1 MNKVS
6 ITAHLTC
13 VHLDKHLCDQ
23 GVGENECV
31 IVWIRDTVGESF
43 LKSRRLALLKQSMMK
58 CLQSV
63 IHPIR
68 WEDTGDKYPTRTPK
82 RLAASWINRI

>member
-6 ITAHLTC
+6 ITARLTC

-31 IVWIRDTVGESF
+31 IVWIRDTVGESS
-43 LKSRRLALLKQSMMK
+43 LKSRRLALLKHDHDEMSAVSNTSYA
-58 CLQSV
+58 LGG
-63 IHPIR
+63 HR
-68 WEDTGDKYPTRTPK
+68 G
-82 RLAASWINRI
+82 